1 MRIHISILLL
11 LIAAAQPTS
20 AQDNQQTNRAIDSIR
35 NAGKTGKGFDQAIL
49 AAKQLR
55 ATPIDQLTVLLDGM
69 ADCNPIAENW
79 IRGVSFDVVRRAKDL
94 PVDTLSEYAMD
105 PSNNPTGRGLA
116 MELIRKDSPETAR
129 KLISKCLNEVSLPL
143 REMAVQQKIEAAKD
157 IEKKKPDLA
166 KSNYREALTAARHP
180 QQLETIV
187 TALQKLGDED
197 VSITSAFAM
206 IEKWHSLAPLNN
218 VDGVGYDTAYAPEQE
233 FADAGSINL
242 NVDHNGK
249 DGAIRWQEVTATGNK
264 GEVDLAKA
272 YDKEKGAVCY
282 LYTEFNSSDSVPAQV
297 RLGCINANKVW
308 INGKLVMTNHV
319 YHAGSMVDQYIAD
332 TQLKAGTNRIL
343 LKICQNE
350 QTESWAQDW
359 AFQFRITDPAGK
371 ALISDK

>member
-1 MRIHISILLL
+1 MRIHLSLLL
-11 LIAAAQPTS
+11 LLTLATQRTG
-20 AQDNQQTNRAIDSIR
+20 AQDNQQTNRAIDAIR
-35 NAGKTGKGFDQAIL
+35 NAGKAGEGFDQAIL

-79 IRGVSFDVVRRAKDL
+79 IRGVAFDVVRRAKDL

-116 MELIRKDSPETAR
+116 MELIQKDSPGIAE

-143 REMAVQQKIEAAKD
+143 REMAVQQKIEAAQD
-157 IEKKKPDLA
+157 IEKEKPDLA
-166 KSNYREALTAARHP
+166 KSNYQAALTAARHP

-187 TALQKLGDED
+187 TALQKLGDQD
-197 VSITSAFAM
+197 VSITAAFAM
-206 IEKWHSLAPLNN
+206 IESWHSLAPLNN
-218 VDGVGYDTAYAPEQE
+218 VDDVGYDTTYAPEKE
-233 FADAGSINL
+233 FADAGSIDL
-242 NVDHNGK
+242 NVDHKGK
-249 DGAIRWQEVTATGNK
+249 AGEIRWKEVTATGNK

-371 ALISDK
+371 ALTSDK